1 MKNCTVFFEVETWFD
16 GEIRI
21 ECGLIPADS
30 YAEAVKE
37 IEEYF
42 GDDLDGINRLDMV
55 GGGLMLMQKDVARQ
69 VLTYNT

>member
-1 MKNCTVFFEVETWFD
+1 MKNCTIFFEVETWFD
-16 GEIRI
+16 EEIRI
-21 ECGLIPADS
+21 ECGFVPANS

-42 GDDLDGINRLDMV
+42 GDDLDGINRLEMV
-55 GGGLMLMQKDVARQ
+55 EGGLMLMQKDVARQ